1 MSPIRAQ
8 RSTDVASGVDD
19 TTGQDE
25 DEVLT
30 NPDNATQRLAES
42 VQRSRTFSNGDSAT
56 DQTDSALSHDETERL
71 VRSLAGT
78 RGGRTLI
85 RVLLEGL
92 SHLAHS
98 VSAPSIGNPP
108 PQPPSDPG
116 SEGSSHGG
124 RDPDEQSQGSAALLD
139 NTFPGGRYDN
149 RELAEYTKVLRS
161 SAPIQL
167 PQLYSKSDYKAWK
180 SEVPLHFEP
189 RGLGDITYGGER
201 YDVVEGLRRQKYT
214 AWYTARNDKAFSA
227 LALSLSVDLR
237 ATFRID
243 ELRDNMEAASVLW
256 SFITKHFEAGD
267 GINPDYLMRDLM
279 MRMMQT
285 NEKVDAYAE
294 DIEKKATKL
303 RQAKGEFEE
312 WHNDRK
318 TLKLATVL
326 QRLRAAEHQRQQ
338 LESQSQPA
346 TRAVAPV
353 AQVSASQGSTR
364 KRSKQQSKRSK
375 GAYDKKARSNC
386 GNCGAEGHWWLECTE
401 TTGKPLKPEL
411 EKRKKDKLQ
420 GRQPPTSLVNSV
432 RVVQLDEHAAALRQL
447 FDAISLTSPPSAAE
461 TMRDGSATTA

>member
-149 RELAEYTKVLRS
+149 RELAEYTKVLRN

-189 RGLGDITYGGER
+189 RGLGDITYGGKR

-214 AWYTARNDKAFSA
+214 AGGTRLART
-227 LALSLSVDLR
+227 R
-237 ATFRID
+237 HFR
-243 ELRDNMEAASVLW
+243 RS
-256 SFITKHFEAGD
+256 
-267 GINPDYLMRDLM
+267 RC
-279 MRMMQT
+279 RC
-285 NEKVDAYAE
+285 
-294 DIEKKATKL
+294 
-303 RQAKGEFEE
+303 R
-312 WHNDRK
+312 
-318 TLKLATVL
+318 
-326 QRLRAAEHQRQQ
+326 
-338 LESQSQPA
+338 
-346 TRAVAPV
+346 
-353 AQVSASQGSTR
+353 ST
-364 KRSKQQSKRSK
+364 
-375 GAYDKKARSNC
+375 
-386 GNCGAEGHWWLECTE
+386 
-401 TTGKPLKPEL
+401 
-411 EKRKKDKLQ
+411 
-420 GRQPPTSLVNSV
+420 
-432 RVVQLDEHAAALRQL
+432 
-447 FDAISLTSPPSAAE
+447 
-461 TMRDGSATTA
+461 